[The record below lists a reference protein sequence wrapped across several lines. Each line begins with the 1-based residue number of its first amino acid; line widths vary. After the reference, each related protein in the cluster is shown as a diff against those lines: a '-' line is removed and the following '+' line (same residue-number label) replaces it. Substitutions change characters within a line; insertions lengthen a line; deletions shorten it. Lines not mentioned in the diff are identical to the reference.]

1 MVTVKAPGVPDMQ
14 RGSEPR
20 VGGVVVPVGVGMSMP
35 FPPLG
40 NSF

>member
-1 MVTVKAPGVPDMQ
+1 MQ

-35 FPPLG
+35 FPPPRKQFLAHFVLKLE
-40 NSF
+40 S